1 MLSTQLSA
9 PLHRVE
15 IAVGKSEQTFPFSII
30 LGVGLSSQGV
40 QSTSFSATITV
51 GIAVGSFG
59 TGMVVSF
66 LDDGGSSVLFQ
77 AEGGR
82 TGIIDGNI
90 VGDMS
95 ANELTSM
102 GEATKVPRVKLTHR
116 FRPSS

>member
-1 MLSTQLSA
+1 M
-9 PLHRVE
+9 
-15 IAVGKSEQTFPFSII
+15 
-30 LGVGLSSQGV
+30 
-40 QSTSFSATITV
+40 

-59 TGMVVSF
+59 IGVFVSSP
-66 LDDGGSSVLFQ
+66 DDEGSSVLFQ

-102 GEATKVPRVKLTHR
+102 GEATNSRVKLTHR